1 MENAKMELVL
11 SWPDWLY
18 TFLLCASSLALGCS
32 LVILTVSVCQLIAD
46 PGPQVSCKCNH
57 CTLASNQTE

>member
-1 MENAKMELVL
+1 MEFFLA
-11 SWPDWLY
+11 WPDWLY

-46 PGPQVSCKCNH
+46 PSPQVSCKRNH
-57 CTLASNQTE
+57 CTLANPKTE

>member
-1 MENAKMELVL
+1 MEFFLA
-11 SWPDWLY
+11 WPDWLY

-46 PGPQVSCKCNH
+46 PQPSNTCKCNH
-57 CTLASNQTE
+57 CTLTRDQTE